1 MDFLGVALLI
11 AVGIMALVHILMV
24 VLLIIAVISGGG
36 IGFLII
42 ALINVVFTVIYIG
55 AFFYILDLL

>member
-11 AVGIMALVHILMV
+11 AVGIMASVHILMV

-55 AFFYILDLL
+55 VFFYILDLL